1 MPTLLPGE
9 IAAMSDVLEE
19 DMSHHYC
26 HKPDALWAVFTSDL
40 PFDFFPW
47 IPRSFLTFANQL
59 YKDTTQK
66 SWLDDNRR

>member
-1 MPTLLPGE
+1 MVN
-9 IAAMSDVLEE
+9 ACLET
-19 DMSHHYC
+19 DFVWL
-26 HKPDALWAVFTSDL
+26 KDPKTLWAVFTSDL

-66 SWLDDNRR
+66 S

>member
-1 MPTLLPGE
+1 MKD
-9 IAAMSDVLEE
+9 AAD
-19 DMSHHYC
+19 
-26 HKPDALWAVFTSDL
+26 DAAGQIGIESNKSVWVFGLGYTLWAVFTSDL